1 MAIILEANPRK
12 TVRIKRSPKG
22 GGVIRIDEEC
32 CEILEQFLDKLNG
45 AYNVKELASA
55 LIKGAADDAIIKMR
69 EEGENE

>member
-12 TVRIKRSPKG
+12 TVKIKRSPKG

-45 AYNVKELASA
+45 ACNVKELASA
-55 LIKGAADDAIIKMR
+55 LIKGAADDVIIKVKGD
-69 EEGENE
+69 GENE